1 MQLETPKGPERL
13 NCYLPIRNSEANPL
27 EDLIQTL
34 TESLIQRLEDLCGS
48 EILTGLPVYP
58 IPSYNKKPCFCV
70 RKYRNLRI
78 VSTRCDRSD

>member
-48 EILTGLPVYP
+48 EILDRLAS
-58 IPSYNKKPCFCV
+58 IPDPELQQETML
-70 RKYRNLRI
+70 LREEI
-78 VSTRCDRSD
+78 QKLKDRLYQM